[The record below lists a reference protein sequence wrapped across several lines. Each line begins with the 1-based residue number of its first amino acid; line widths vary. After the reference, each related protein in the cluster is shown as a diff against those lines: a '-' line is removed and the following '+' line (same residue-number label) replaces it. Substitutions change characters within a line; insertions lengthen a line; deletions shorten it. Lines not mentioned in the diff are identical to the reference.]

1 MNALFEGL
9 PGASLVRSGLAD
21 LAAGR
26 RTPHAWVVTCAAG
39 RLRRAGLDV
48 PDLGDPR
55 EEPAEIAL
63 YRALCASEGPRA
75 YGRYNALLRELD
87 SFAAALDARI
97 RRRGRAGDD
106 GHAR

>member
-1 MNALFEGL
+1 MNPVPEDL
-9 PGASLVRSGLAD
+9 PGASLVRSGLED

-48 PDLGDPR
+48 PDLGGPH

-87 SFAAALDARI
+87 SFAAALEARV
-97 RRRGRAGDD
+97 RRREGALDD
-106 GHAR
+106 GRP